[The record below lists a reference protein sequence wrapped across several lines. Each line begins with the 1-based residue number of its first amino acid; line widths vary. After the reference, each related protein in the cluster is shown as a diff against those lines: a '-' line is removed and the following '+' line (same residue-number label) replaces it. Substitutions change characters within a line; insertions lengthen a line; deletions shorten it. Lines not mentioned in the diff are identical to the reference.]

1 MKISLSEPTA
11 EGEGGPS
18 GQPAEARLV
27 EAARRGDQTAFDA
40 LVAMYQTRLCRFT
53 YSLTGNFTQS
63 EELAQEAFITAWT
76 RMSDIR
82 EPDRFASWLFGIA
95 RNLTRNLRRNV
106 RTSLSFHQML
116 AATSEGPPAA
126 PTPLEAAIN
135 HEEER

>member
-53 YSLTGNFTQS
+53 YSLPGNFTQS
-63 EELAQEAFITAWT
+63 EELAQQALTTAWP

-82 EPDRFASWLFGIA
+82 EAARSASWRFGIP
-95 RNLTRNLRRNV
+95 RNLPRNLRGNAP
-106 RTSLSFHQML
+106 TSMSFRQLL
-116 AATSEGPPAA
+116 AATSEGPPPA
-126 PTPLEAAIN
+126 PTPLE
-135 HEEER
+135 